1 MVAQFCEV
9 AVGLL
14 SLYLVAGAIY
24 RLYLS
29 PLAKFP
35 GPKLAA
41 LTLWYE
47 FYFDVIL
54 RGQFTFHIQEL
65 HKRYGTEPDTGYSL
79 SASNSSDSY
88 RYPDLPS
95 LTLPSDFT
103 HISPQCPRIPSLTP
117 PFPALHPRQL
127 C

>member
-1 MVAQFCEV
+1 MLAQFWE
-9 AVGLL
+9 AAIGLL
-14 SLYLVAGAIY
+14 SLYVVAGAIY

-65 HKRYGTEPDTGYSL
+65 HKRYGTEPGPGYPL
-79 SASNSSDSY
+79 SASNSSDSH

-95 LTLPSDFT
+95 LTLLSDFT
-103 HISPQCPRIPSLTP
+103 HISPQRPRIPSLAP